1 MHIGS
6 IRLGPNQ
13 NVRARHRR
21 RLFSAE
27 PAHTTQLTKSTTAI
41 LLRCREKLPSDSL
54 NFQIQRISNRVLNI
68 ESRKDGRLQKTLREI
83 RAGRNDLLVPAI
95 ASTVLA
101 ASNRQTIR
109 HGDGIGVCR

>member
-6 IRLGPNQ
+6 IRLGHNQ

-27 PAHTTQLTKSTTAI
+27 PAHTTRLTKSTAI

-54 NFQIQRISNRVLNI
+54 NFQIQRISNRVLQFRNI
-68 ESRKDGRLQKTLREI
+68 ESKKQWKTSKN
-83 RAGRNDLLVPAI
+83 A
-95 ASTVLA
+95 T
-101 ASNRQTIR
+101 
-109 HGDGIGVCR
+109 